1 MKKKLARVAAVAGIV
16 TLMAV
21 GFAGCKKVE
30 CDFCGEE
37 KKCKTE
43 EVFGEE
49 MNICK
54 DCEKDMEDLA
64 EDMKD
69 LFD

>member
-1 MKKKLARVAAVAGIV
+1 MKKKLTRVAVVGIMA
-16 TLMAV
+16 LMMT

-43 EVFGEE
+43 EMMGEE
-49 MNICK
+49 INICK
-54 DCEKDMEDLA
+54 DCEKDMEEIAD
-64 EDMKD
+64 EVKD